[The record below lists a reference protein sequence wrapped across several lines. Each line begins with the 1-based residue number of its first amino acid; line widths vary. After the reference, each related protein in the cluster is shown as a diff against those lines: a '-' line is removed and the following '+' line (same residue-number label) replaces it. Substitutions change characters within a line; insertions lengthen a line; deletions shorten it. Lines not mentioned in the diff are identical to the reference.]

1 MIRYRAVF
9 HLDEDAEGKVE
20 MALNNICN
28 LIEDLGSADLGAALV
43 VNGRGVMAMR
53 KDFIHWEEIAQR
65 RGKGIVFKACSRSL
79 ERWKMSR
86 ESLLE
91 DFDIERFG
99 VGEIVRM
106 QGEGWGYL
114 KPQLGAS
121 CPSLLEIIP
130 FEWPP
135 DP

>member
-9 HLDEDAEGKVE
+9 HLNEDAEEKVE
-20 MALNNICN
+20 MVLNNISN
-28 LIEDLGSADLGAALV
+28 LIEDLGSADLEVALV

-53 KDFIHWEEIAQR
+53 KDSTHSEKIAQL

-91 DFDIERFG
+91 DFDIERSG
-99 VGEIVRM
+99 VGVIVRM
-106 QGEGWGYL
+106 QSEGWGYL
-114 KPQLGAS
+114 KP
-121 CPSLLEIIP
+121 
-130 FEWPP
+130 
-135 DP
+135 